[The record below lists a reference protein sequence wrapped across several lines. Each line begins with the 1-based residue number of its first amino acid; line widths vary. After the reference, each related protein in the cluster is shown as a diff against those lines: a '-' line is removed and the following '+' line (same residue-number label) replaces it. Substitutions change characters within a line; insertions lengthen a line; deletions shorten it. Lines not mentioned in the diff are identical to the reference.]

1 MKAMVNFLT
10 GSHGKHENSQAHHEA
25 KLAATK
31 FDGDEINVL
40 KKTYKELSD
49 RSGGKGIDKETFLQY
64 FPLNGL
70 LGERLFAQF
79 DVRQTG
85 LIDFDE
91 FITGLAKVCRYVFF
105 CACLT

>member
-1 MKAMVNFLT
+1 M
-10 GSHGKHENSQAHHEA
+10 GSGRSDSSNSSHQEA

-31 FDGDEINVL
+31 FDGDEIHVL
-40 KKTYKELSD
+40 KKTWKDLSD

-79 DVRQTG
+79 DVRG
-85 LIDFDE
+85 SGFIDFDE
-91 FITGLAKVCRYVFF
+91 FITGLAKVCR
-105 CACLT
+105 